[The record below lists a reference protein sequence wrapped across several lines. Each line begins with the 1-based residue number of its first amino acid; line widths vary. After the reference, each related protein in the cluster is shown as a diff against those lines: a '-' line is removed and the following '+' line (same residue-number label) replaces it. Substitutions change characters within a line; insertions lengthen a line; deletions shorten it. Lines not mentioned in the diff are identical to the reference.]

1 MYSTKNTDEN
11 DVTLKIKEEQLDIAK
26 KWIETGKV
34 KVYKDTF
41 IEEKKFTVSVMREE
55 LVIEK
60 NSVTSDVSNQ
70 QTDPLEIIR
79 IPLSEEQVEFKK
91 SKVDL
96 AEVSIY
102 KQKIQDIK
110 HVEEVLRR
118 EEAKVTSFGDIE
130 GSGDIIRW
138 KREEKLWRF

>member
-130 GSGDIIRW
+130 GSGDIIR
-138 KREEKLWRF
+138 